1 MRALATR
8 APAAA
13 PGHRRRAAPSDGFAA
28 VQRGAGNRAVGALL
42 GEADDRA
49 IGALLRETDDA
60 VAGDHD
66 ASALLRNQAPV
77 VRRCCGGGGPK
88 CAKCAEEDDELRRTA
103 TGLDAGGALPD
114 GVAAYLARSRGGGAP
129 LVAGVRA
136 PLERAFGRGLG
147 QVRVHASP
155 EAAWAARSVRARAFT
170 LGKDIWFGAGEYRPG
185 DPGGRRL
192 LAHEVAHALE
202 QRAVASLDGVRVGAV
217 GDPAEARADR
227 AADAVLAGERAPATA
242 DEEAVVR
249 RYAISQVRRRE
260 QGGQPVVDVNLDT
273 GIRYTVRRVC
283 RLEQGTQTTV
293 GYRPPQV
300 RPGMDRTNIYVE
312 ISWCT
317 GTRGHVTPGV
327 DVPRAFQD
335 AIQRV
340 IQGALAGRRPDDVL
354 RETTLTPF
362 VDFAVAQSGGIS
374 VDGRIQVT
382 VNGEGIQAGEGSLT
396 FSRGPLDVGVTASGG
411 SSSGITGAVTVSYTP
426 GRTSERF
433 DCPTTSRRRERHYQ
447 VCGFECTHG
456 PIAPPPAREPERVPA
471 SASMYFEYASSG
483 PNTRLNDAAA
493 TELRALLRQGYQVQS
508 IRGYASPEGPLER
521 RRGGRFQGNRTLSA
535 ERAQAAQGAVQ
546 RLCSEVGATGSCLVT
561 PDAPVTGCGERFGG
575 APECESP
582 QEGEVRTERQGR
594 DVAAG
599 AVRDFLAD
607 PAERARMLPAD
618 REALDRA
625 RTDEEKAR
633 IIYPYLR
640 RASIE
645 LVRVVPAPRPSAG
658 ELMRPQISPDFFDCP
673 ADVLDAARPHLQ
685 RPGPRR

>member
-1 MRALATR
+1 MRALAAR

-13 PGHRRRAAPSDGFAA
+13 PGGRRPAAAGDGFAA
-28 VQRGAGNRAVGALL
+28 IQRGAGNRAVGALL
-42 GEADDRA
+42 
-49 IGALLRETDDA
+49 RE
-60 VAGDHD
+60 
-66 ASALLRNQAPV
+66 QAPV
-77 VRRCCGGGGPK
+77 VRRCCGGGGGPK

-114 GVAAYLARSRGGGAP
+114 GVAAYLVRSRGAGAP
-129 LVAGVRA
+129 LVADVRG
-136 PLERAFGRGLG
+136 PLERAIGRGLG

-170 LGKDIWFGAGEYRPG
+170 LGKDIWFGAGEYRPR
-185 DPGGRRL
+185 DPAGRRL
-192 LAHEVAHALE
+192 LAHEVAHTLE
-202 QRAVASLDGVRVGAV
+202 QHAAASLDCVRVGSV
-217 GDPAEARADR
+217 HDPAEARADR
-227 AADAVLAGERAPATA
+227 AADAVLAGERASAPAGA
-242 DEEAVVR
+242 EAVVR

-260 QGGQPVVDVNLDT
+260 EDGKPVVDVDLDN
-273 GIRYTVRRVC
+273 GIRYSVRRVC
-283 RLEQGTQTTV
+283 HLERRERTTV

-300 RPGMDRTNIYVE
+300 RPGMDRENIYVE
-312 ISWCT
+312 ISWCA

-340 IQGALAGRRPDDVL
+340 IDGALQGRRPDEVL

-374 VDGRIQVT
+374 VDGRVQVT
-382 VNGEGIQAGEGSLT
+382 VGADGVQAGEGSLT
-396 FSRGPLDVGVTASGG
+396 FSRGPLNVGVTASGG
-411 SSSGITGAVTVSYTP
+411 SSGFTGTVTLTYTP

-433 DCPTTSRRRERHYQ
+433 DCPTTSRRRERHYR
-447 VCGFECTHG
+447 VCGFECTHA
-456 PIAPPPAREPERVPA
+456 PITAPPAPEPVRVPA
-471 SASMYFEYASSG
+471 SASVYFEYASSA
-483 PNTRLNDAAA
+483 PNARLNDAAA
-493 TELRALLRQGYQVQS
+493 GELRSLLREGYRVQS

-535 ERAQAAQGAVQ
+535 ERAQAALGAVQ
-546 RLCSEVGATGSCLVT
+546 RLCSEAGAAGSCLVT

-575 APECESP
+575 APECVTP

-594 DVAAG
+594 EVAAG

-607 PAERARMLPAD
+607 RAERRRMLPAD
-618 REALDRA
+618 REALESA
-625 RTDEEKAR
+625 RTDEEKGQ

-645 LVRVVPAPRPSAG
+645 LVRVVPAPRPSAA
-658 ELMRPQISPDFFDCP
+658 ELLRPQITPDFFDCP
-673 ADVLDAARPHLQ
+673 SDVLDAARPYFE

>member
-8 APAAA
+8 APATA
-13 PGHRRRAAPSDGFAA
+13 PGGRRRIAPSDGFAA

-42 GEADDRA
+42 RETDDA
-49 IGALLRETDDA
+49 AVGALLRETDDA
-60 VAGDHD
+60 AVGT
-66 ASALLRNQAPV
+66 LLDDQTPV
-77 VRRCCGGGGPK
+77 VRRCCGGDGPK

-136 PLERAFGRGLG
+136 PLQRAFGRGLG

-192 LAHEVAHALE
+192 LAHEVAHAVE
-202 QRAVASLDGVRVGAV
+202 QRAVSSLDGVRVGAV
-217 GDPAEARADR
+217 HDAAESRADL
-227 AADAVLAGERAPATA
+227 AADAVLAGERATATA
-242 DEEAVVR
+242 GEAAVVR

-260 QGGQPVVDVNLDT
+260 QDGQPVVDVDLDN

-283 RLEQGTQTTV
+283 HLEQGTQTTV

-335 AIQRV
+335 AVQRV

-374 VDGRIQVT
+374 VDGRVQVT
-382 VNGEGIQAGEGSLT
+382 VNSDGVQSGEGSLT
-396 FSRGPLDVGVTASGG
+396 FSRGPLDIGVTASGG
-411 SSSGITGAVTVSYTP
+411 SSSGFTGTVTLTYTP

-433 DCPTTSRRRERHYQ
+433 DCPTTSRQRERHWQ

-456 PIAPPPAREPERVPA
+456 PIAPPPPRQPERIPA
-471 SASMYFEYASSG
+471 SASMYFEYASTA
-483 PNTRLNDAAA
+483 PNARLNDAAA
-493 TELRALLRQGYQVQS
+493 AELQSLLRQGYRVQS
-508 IRGYASPEGPLER
+508 IRGYASPEGPLDR
-521 RRGGRFQGNRTLSA
+521 SRGRFRGNQPLSTD
-535 ERAQAAQGAVQ
+535 RAGAALGAVQ
-546 RLCSEVGATGSCLVT
+546 RLCSETASGGSCLAS

-575 APECESP
+575 AEECVTP
-582 QEGEVRTERQGR
+582 QEGEVRSDRRDR
-594 DVAAG
+594 DVAAT

-607 PAERARMLPAD
+607 PAEVRRMLPED
-618 REALDRA
+618 RQALDRA
-625 RTDEEKAR
+625 RTDAAR
-633 IIYPYLR
+633 AQIVYPYLR

-645 LVRVVPAPRPSAG
+645 LVRVVPAPRPSAAD
-658 ELMRPQISPDFFDCP
+658 LLRPQISPDFFDCP
-673 ADVLDAARPHLQ
+673 ADVLDAARPHFAL
-685 RPGPRR
+685 PGPRR